1 MTTIIGISG
10 GSCSGKTSISKKLNE
25 SFGKNSI
32 VICEDSFYKSLT
44 KTNLENIDDYD
55 FDIPE
60 AIDFDKMEKIIREI
74 KSGKNKILIPI
85 YDFKLH
91 TNTGELSI
99 DISSIKVVIIEG
111 IILYHYK
118 KIRDLIDVRIFVDT
132 DSDIRLSRRIN
143 RDMLERG
150 RTLKMILK
158 RYENFVKPAYQ
169 KYVETTKKYSNI
181 IIPFGVENY
190 PFIDIF
196 CHIFCK
202 YAQD

>member
-10 GSCSGKTSISKKLNE
+10 GSCSGKTSISKKLDQ

-99 DISSIKVVIIEG
+99 DISSIIVVIIEG

-118 KIRDLIDVRIFVDT
+118 KIRDLIDIRIFVDT

-196 CHIFCK
+196 CHIISK
-202 YAQD
+202 YTQD

>member
-1 MTTIIGISG
+1 M
-10 GSCSGKTSISKKLNE
+10 
-25 SFGKNSI
+25 
-32 VICEDSFYKSLT
+32 
-44 KTNLENIDDYD
+44 
-55 FDIPE
+55 
-60 AIDFDKMEKIIREI
+60 
-74 KSGKNKILIPI
+74 
-85 YDFKLH
+85 
-91 TNTGELSI
+91 
-99 DISSIKVVIIEG
+99 
-111 IILYHYK
+111 LYHYK
-118 KIRDLIDVRIFVDT
+118 KIRDLIDIRIFVDT

-169 KYVETTKKYSNI
+169 KYVEATKKYSNI

-202 YAQD
+202 YTHD